1 MRSYIEIMSPDK
13 QAYLTIM
20 EEIVFRTDV
29 IEELISKKINMKYT
43 GIQIESMALQVR
55 MITELIAL
63 GSLAANK
70 PLFEEN
76 LKKFKKLYHPKDI
89 LRDIE
94 KLNPKFYPEPIVEI
108 QAKDDSRI
116 GEFVPLKS
124 GFMKRDEL
132 IKAHGQCGDM
142 LHAKNPYGKGID
154 YSDYDRYEAMMI
166 NWVTRIKTLLNFHLI
181 RPLDQN
187 QIYKVWMLDK
197 ETRRPRM
204 QTFQRIK
211 F

>member
-1 MRSYIEIMSPDK
+1 MRNYIETMSPDK
-13 QAYLTIM
+13 KAYLTIM

-29 IEELISKKINMKYT
+29 IEELISKKINMKYI

-70 PLFEEN
+70 PLFEKN
-76 LKKFKKLYHPKDI
+76 LKKFKKLYHPKEV

-94 KLNPKFYPEPIVEI
+94 KLNPEFYPEPIVEI
-108 QAKDDSRI
+108 QAKDDSQI
-116 GEFVPLKS
+116 GEFVSLKS
-124 GFMKRDEL
+124 GFMTSDEL
-132 IKAHGQCGDM
+132 IEVHGRCGDM
-142 LHAKNPYGKGID
+142 LHAKNPYGKGIN
-154 YSDYDRYEAMMI
+154 YSDYNHYEAIVI

-187 QIYKVWMLDK
+187 RIYKVWMLDK

-204 QTFQRIK
+204 QTFQKI
-211 F
+211 

>member
-1 MRSYIEIMSPDK
+1 MSPDK
-13 QAYLTIM
+13 KAYLTIM

-29 IEELISKKINMKYT
+29 IEELISQKINMKYT

-76 LKKFKKLYHPKDI
+76 LKKFKKLYHPKEV

-108 QAKDDSRI
+108 QAQDDSQI
-116 GEFVPLKS
+116 GEFVSLKS
-124 GFMKRDEL
+124 GFMTPDEL
-132 IKAHGQCGDM
+132 IEVHGRCGDM

-154 YSDYDRYEAMMI
+154 YSDYNRYEAIVI

-204 QTFQRIK
+204 QTFQKI
-211 F
+211 